1 MKKQKLKLFNKLYFG
16 LLASILLALG
26 GLAGYYYITKEPVKD
41 KKAET
46 SKKIVSQSDNPLDQL
61 EKQIKFYEQ
70 KLKETSDAASRETLQ
85 QIIKFYQK
93 QKANVEKRNL
103 WEDYS
108 HLLEEEIKTLEYK
121 LKNETHKLTAKHAL
135 TASKLKK
142 EKELIALQEQEK
154 LLTEEEEIENTLL
167 PDIANKL
174 KNPDLKEE
182 DKKKIIEEQTRL
194 TTKLDETQK
203 QISKMIQKIKII
215 QEINHLE
222 KEIAEVQ
229 EAEEED
235 YFTHLLNTRKE
246 QLQTQ
251 LETLN

>member
-16 LLASILLALG
+16 LLAGILLVLG
-26 GLAGYYYITKEPVKD
+26 SLAGYYYITKEPD
-41 KKAET
+41 KSNKETTQEKA
-46 SKKIVSQSDNPLDQL
+46 VSQSGLDQL
-61 EKQIKFYEQ
+61 TDQIKFYEQ
-70 KLKETSDAASRETLQ
+70 KLKETSDAASKETLQ
-85 QIIKFYQK
+85 QIIDFYQK
-93 QKANVEKRNL
+93 QKENLEKKNL
-103 WEDYS
+103 WEVYS
-108 HLLEEEIKTLEYK
+108 RLLEEEIKNLDQK
-121 LKNETHKLTAKHAL
+121 LKNETHKLTAKHTL
-135 TASKLKK
+135 TAKKLQK

-182 DKKKIIEEQTRL
+182 DKKKIIEEKTRL
-194 TTKLDETQK
+194 TTKLDDTQK

-222 KEIAEVQ
+222 KEITET
-229 EAEEED
+229 AEEN
-235 YFTHLLNTRKE
+235 YSTHLLNTRKE